1 MTTLTVPEG
10 GFKLASGGVL
20 KRVDVTWESC
30 GIERPEND
38 NVVFV
43 CHALT
48 GDAHVAGMHEGD
60 TVPTGWWDGM
70 IGPGRAIDTN
80 RYRVIC
86 ANVLGGCKGTTGPSS
101 INPDTGKAYGSS
113 FPIITMGDM
122 VDVYRALLRELGVT
136 KIAVLVGGSFGGIQV
151 IDWLTRYPDEVE
163 SAIMVAS
170 GPALSPQALSFDIVA
185 RHAIMDDPDWRGG
198 DYYGGEGPVHGLSSA
213 RQLAHITY
221 LSYMLLQQ
229 KFGRRLQQSWI
240 DKGADYVLERARNFA
255 TSFQIESYLDHQ
267 AEKFIARFD
276 ANSYLHLTRAL
287 DEFDVA
293 VNYGGLEN
301 ACARIKA
308 RLLLVS
314 LSGDWL
320 FSEDQSQAIATA
332 MMKANGRV
340 SYVHL
345 DVKVGHDGFLTH
357 INELAMFV
365 AGFLGARSM
374 NITEAKRSHYA
385 GVIDM
390 VREGSRILDI
400 GCGSG
405 QLLSTLRQEKGVTGV
420 GLDLDPSRLATA
432 MLAGNDVI
440 FEDADDHL
448 AMIPDG
454 SFDQVVLA
462 ETLQALKKPHELI
475 GELLRVAKE
484 AVVSFQNF
492 GQWTVWTQLALHGR
506 MPVAK
511 QLPFEWYDTPNIHF
525 FTLRDFK
532 QLCKANGLEILETKI
547 EAKTFL
553 GKLLLLLGLK
563 NQGAERVVCR
573 IGKRA
578 K

>member
-1 MTTLTVPEG
+1 MPEG
-10 GFKLASGGVL
+10 GFRLSSGGVL
-20 KRVDVTWESC
+20 KRVDVAWESC
-30 GIERPEND
+30 GLEKPEND

-60 TVPTGWWDGM
+60 VEPTGWWDGM
-70 IGPGRAIDTN
+70 IGPGRAIDTD

-101 INPDTGKAYGSS
+101 INPDTGRPYGSS
-113 FPIITMGDM
+113 FPLITMGDM
-122 VDVYRALLRELGVT
+122 VDVYRALLREIGVR

-163 SAIMVAS
+163 NAIMVAS

-185 RHAIMDDPDWRGG
+185 RHAIMDDPDWKGG
-198 DYYGGEGPVHGLSSA
+198 DYYDEGEGPVHGLSSA

-240 DKGADYVLERARNFA
+240 DRGEDYVLERARNFA

-287 DEFDVA
+287 DEFDVS
-293 VNYGGLEN
+293 VNYGDLDR

-308 RLLLVS
+308 RLLIVS

-332 MMKANGRV
+332 MMKSRGRV

-357 INELAMFV
+357 ISELAMFV
-365 AGFLGARSM
+365 SGFLSARDM
-374 NITEAKRSHYA
+374 NVTDAKRDHYS
-385 GVIDM
+385 GVMEM
-390 VREGSRILDI
+390 VREGSHVLDI

-405 QLLSTLRQEKGVTGV
+405 QLLSALRQEKNVSGV
-420 GLDLDPSRLATA
+420 GMDLDLNRLGTA
-432 MLAGNDVI
+432 VLAGNDVI
-440 FEDADDHL
+440 CEDADDHL
-448 AMIPDG
+448 KMIPDG
-454 SFDQVVLA
+454 SFDQVILA

-532 QLCKANGLEILETKI
+532 NLCRDNGLEILETRI
-547 EAKTFL
+547 EAKTVL
-553 GKLLLLLGLK
+553 GRILLWLGLK

-573 IGKRA
+573 LGRKS